1 MPCETATEN
10 EGVARERLCK
20 GSSSRQAV
28 KVIDQCKRS
37 EVQRIK
43 RKEERGKRKEE
54 RGKRKEERGKRK
66 ENGRAWF
73 CIKSH
78 TAAMTY
84 DAVLASMDITM
95 PVGE

>member
-10 EGVARERLCK
+10 EVVARERLCK

-54 RGKRKEERGKRK
+54 RGKRKEERGKR
-66 ENGRAWF
+66 
-73 CIKSH
+73 
-78 TAAMTY
+78 TAEHGF
-84 DAVLASMDITM
+84 V
-95 PVGE
+95 

>member
-37 EVQRIK
+37 EVQKIK

-54 RGKRKEERGKRK
+54 RERQSMVLYKITHSSDDLRRSPG
-66 ENGRAWF
+66 EYGYHNAGR
-73 CIKSH
+73 
-78 TAAMTY
+78 
-84 DAVLASMDITM
+84 
-95 PVGE
+95 

>member
-37 EVQRIK
+37 EVQKI
-43 RKEERGKRKEE
+43 KRKEE

>member
-37 EVQRIK
+37 EVQKIK

-66 ENGRAWF
+66 EERGKR
-73 CIKSH
+73 
-78 TAAMTY
+78 TAEHGF
-84 DAVLASMDITM
+84 V
-95 PVGE
+95 

>member
-54 RGKRKEERGKRK
+54 RGKRKE
-66 ENGRAWF
+66 NGRAWF